1 MEVKGKIIYWTD
13 HWPPS
18 MNKAHE
24 RPACGIRW
32 MPNAHQRLPGPAG
45 PASTTR
51 DAQEFHG
58 MEFCLPIFSGRDPV
72 ALPNTKEKPCI
83 RWHICMSYAG
93 IWKK

>member
-1 MEVKGKIIYWTD
+1 
-13 HWPPS
+13 

-24 RPACGIRW
+24 RPACGIRR
-32 MPNAHQRLPGPAG
+32 MPNAHQRLPDPTG

-51 DAQEFHG
+51 DASEFHG
-58 MEFCLPIFSGRDPV
+58 MEFCLPTFSGREPV